1 MKILITGAAGNAGS
15 VISQTIARTGRYSLR
30 LADAS
35 ACSAEIA
42 SLGEFVRCDTR
53 SPTDVDRA
61 VEGVD
66 AIIHLA
72 AWHCAHQPPV
82 SDETIFAVNVDGTFN
97 VIQAARKHR
106 IKALI
111 FASSMA
117 YGFGSVYS
125 VTKVL
130 GEDLCRMFHETTS
143 TPTVCLRYH
152 DFVPKP
158 YLAFGQKL
166 LFNGVDRRDV
176 ATATLASLDAALAG
190 RVKLF
195 MTIVHRDNAAP
206 KHVADH
212 FATKGG
218 AWLDSQFPGATKLM
232 EKYGIKLPEKLEQHD
247 LSEAARLLNWKP
259 AINFFKFL
267 NDLKRR
273 DEAREDVSKLWAPGQ
288 LP

>member
-1 MKILITGAAGNAGS
+1 MKILITGAAGNAGYVVS
-15 VISQTIARTGRYSLR
+15 KAVAETGRYSIR

-35 ACSAEIA
+35 ACPAEVA

-53 SPTDVDRA
+53 TFADVDQAMEGCDA
-61 VEGVD
+61 V
-66 AIIHLA
+66 IHLA
-72 AWHCAHQPPV
+72 AWHCAHKPPV

-97 VIQAARKHR
+97 VIQAARKHKV
-106 IKALI
+106 KALV

-125 VTKVL
+125 VSKVV
-130 GEDLCRMFHETTS
+130 GEDLCRMFHETTG
-143 TPTVCLRYH
+143 TATVCLRYH

-190 RVKLF
+190 NVKLF

-206 KHVADH
+206 KDVVDH
-212 FATKGG
+212 FATKGS

-232 EKYGIKLPEKLEQHD
+232 EKYAIKLPEKLEQHD

-259 AINFFKFL
+259 SINFFTFL

-288 LP
+288 LL

>member
-1 MKILITGAAGNAGS
+1 MKVLITGAAGNAGS
-15 VISQTIARTGRYSLR
+15 VVSRAIAGTGRYTGR

-35 ACSAEIA
+35 ACAPEIA

-53 SPTDVDRA
+53 TFADVDQAMEGCDA
-61 VEGVD
+61 V
-66 AIIHLA
+66 IHLA
-72 AWHCAHQPPV
+72 AWHCAHKPPV

-97 VIQAARKHR
+97 VIQAARKHKV
-106 IKALI
+106 KALV

-130 GEDLCRMFHETTS
+130 GEDLCRMFHETTG
-143 TPTVCLRYH
+143 TPTVGLRYH

-158 YLAFGQKL
+158 YLAFGKKL

-176 ATATLASLDAALAG
+176 ASATLASLDAALAG
-190 RVKLF
+190 SVKLF

-206 KHVADH
+206 KDVVDH

-232 EKYGIKLPEKLEQHD
+232 EKYAIKLPEKLEQHD

-259 AINFFKFL
+259 SINFFTFL
-267 NDLKRR
+267 SDLKRR
-273 DEAREDVSKLWAPGQ
+273 DEAGEDVSKLWAPGE